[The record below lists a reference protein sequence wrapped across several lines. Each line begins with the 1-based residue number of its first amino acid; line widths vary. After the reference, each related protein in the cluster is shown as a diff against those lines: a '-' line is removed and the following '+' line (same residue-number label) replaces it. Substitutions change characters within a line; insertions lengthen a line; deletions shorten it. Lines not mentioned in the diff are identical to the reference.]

1 MNKKQLLLLSAIS
14 ALVISG
20 SFGAVKV
27 FASNSTDSASSLS
40 KVEQIQKMFG
50 ITLTDEQKTQITAK
64 ETEET
69 TKKSEELAK
78 WEAMDFA
85 TWKQQ
90 QIDKI
95 NATTEDEFTKIKERQ
110 VDMLK
115 NGKGFERGFGG
126 EKMEKPAE

>member
-14 ALVISG
+14 ALIISG
-20 SFGAVKV
+20 SFGAIRV
-27 FASNSTDSASSLS
+27 FAANNIDSSSSLS

-50 ITLTDEQKTQITAK
+50 ITLTDEQKTQVTAK
-64 ETEET
+64 ETEDS
-69 TKKSEELAK
+69 TKRAEELAK
-78 WEAMDFA
+78 WEAMDLA

-115 NGKGFERGFGG
+115 NGKGFGPGLGRER
-126 EKMEKPAE
+126 MEKPAE